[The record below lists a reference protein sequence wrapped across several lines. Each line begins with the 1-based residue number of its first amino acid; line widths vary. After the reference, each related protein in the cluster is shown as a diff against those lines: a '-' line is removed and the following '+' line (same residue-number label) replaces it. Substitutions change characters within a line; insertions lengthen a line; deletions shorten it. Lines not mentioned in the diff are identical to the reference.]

1 MQSPSHDR
9 AELNYKMD
17 YLHDKEKPPTFYGHE
32 GRYNE
37 ERAGRLD
44 NWYLLLAFSS
54 TACFYLVPPGF
65 LF

>member
-44 NWYLLLAFSS
+44 TCSPP
-54 TACFYLVPPGF
+54 PPGC
-65 LF
+65 L